1 MGWQSTAERV
11 CTELL
16 SKEETKEEDREEE
29 TKQEETKQEDR
40 GESCQDSWFLVSMNG
55 LNPSSIPDK
64 YPESLQVRNK
74 RFRTPV
80 LCYTVITGSLHLNC
94 TVQYTCTFLF
104 FTLVLW
110 FTGTSVL

>member
-40 GESCQDSWFLVSMNG
+40 GEICQDSWFLVSMNG

-64 YPESLQVRNK
+64 YPESLQVRDK

-80 LCYTVITGSLHLNC
+80 HLNC
-94 TVQYTCTFLF
+94 AVQYACTFLF
-104 FTLVLW
+104 FTLVLL

>member
-16 SKEETKEEDREEE
+16 SKEETKEEDRE
-29 TKQEETKQEDR
+29 EETKQEDR

-80 LCYTVITGSLHLNC
+80 HLNC
-94 TVQYTCTFLF
+94 AVQYTCTFLF

>member
-29 TKQEETKQEDR
+29 TKQEDR
-40 GESCQDSWFLVSMNG
+40 RESCQDSWFLVSMNG

-80 LCYTVITGSLHLNC
+80 HLNC
-94 TVQYTCTFLF
+94 AVQYACTFVF
-104 FTLVLW
+104 FTLVLL